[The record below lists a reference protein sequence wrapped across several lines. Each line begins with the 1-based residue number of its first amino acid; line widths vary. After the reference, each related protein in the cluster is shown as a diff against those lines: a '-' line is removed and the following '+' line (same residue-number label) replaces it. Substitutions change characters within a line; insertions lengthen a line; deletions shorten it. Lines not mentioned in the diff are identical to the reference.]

1 MERHE
6 GDTVRDSHTAVNI
19 TTDLVVKAALPVHRH
34 VKVIRTV
41 SVKCRMASVQAAIR
55 AADTRE
61 ASVQAATRA
70 VSVQAVTRVAAIRAV
85 SVQAATRAADTRAV
99 SVQAAIRAADRDLAA
114 DLRAA
119 AIRAADRDLA
129 ADRQAVA
136 SAAAE
141 ADSTNLHQWKEI
153 RLLQRRRS
161 KARSR
166 YIVARTK
173 RNRLTKSR

>member
-1 MERHE
+1 MQ
-6 GDTVRDSHTAVNI
+6 
-19 TTDLVVKAALPVHRH
+19 

-70 VSVQAVTRVAAIRAV
+70 VSVQAVTGVVAVRAV
-85 SVQAATRAADTRAV
+85 SV
-99 SVQAAIRAADRDLAA
+99 
-114 DLRAA
+114 AA

-173 RNRLTKSR
+173 RNRLTKSSS